1 MEAKSSPPFSL
12 SWGQAFWRVGSLA
25 SAVAWAVPSCSRP
38 PLLGREPSAPPPAV
52 GTACFTP
59 RGQRPQCP
67 GVRVHG
73 VTLPPPGPEPGPS
86 PPGLIALLSPW
97 GVSGS
102 PQLPTCRMYPI
113 RRILSLPS
121 QSPSSP
127 SLLGWEEGDG
137 FCGQDTAITSH

>member
-86 PPGLIALLSPW
+86 PPGLIAFPSPW
-97 GVSGS
+97 GV
-102 PQLPTCRMYPI
+102 YPI

-127 SLLGWEEGDG
+127 SLLGWGEGDG

>member
-12 SWGQAFWRVGSLA
+12 SWGRAFWRVGSLA

-38 PLLGREPSAPPPAV
+38 PLLGCESSAPPPA
-52 GTACFTP
+52 ASP
-59 RGQRPQCP
+59 REDRDPSAQ
-67 GVRVHG
+67 

-86 PPGLIALLSPW
+86 PPGLIALPSPW

-113 RRILSLPS
+113 RRILSSLTEPKLS
-121 QSPSSP
+121 QPAGVGGG
-127 SLLGWEEGDG
+127 GWILWARHCD
-137 FCGQDTAITSH
+137 H